1 MPYIKQ
7 EDRNA
12 LDNLKRSPQNAG
24 ELNYV
29 IHLVLSNYE
38 QDNGVSYQTYNDM
51 IGALEA
57 AKMELYRRKVAVY
70 EDKKVEEN
78 GDILFYCPE
87 TLRAQNEQDKK
98 EIGATHAVFMQTRK
112 GYGGGIVFSGTRKEC
127 VAYCEKQEY
136 PAEFCDPT
144 HGEYGNEDERLEIV
158 TL

>member
-7 EDRNA
+7 EDREN
-12 LDNLKRSPQNAG
+12 LDTLKKYPTNAG
-24 ELNYV
+24 ELNYFLHNIIRV
-29 IHLVLSNYE
+29 YVE
-38 QDNGVSYQTYNDM
+38 DNGESYQTYNDI
-51 IGALEA
+51 IGVLEC
-57 AKMELYRRKVAVY
+57 AKLELYRRKIAGY
-70 EDKKVEEN
+70 EDKKAHEN

-112 GYGGGIVFSGTRKEC
+112 GYGGGIVFSGTQKEC

-136 PAEFCDPT
+136 PAEFSDPAN
-144 HGEYGNEDERLEIV
+144 GIYGHEDEHLEIV